1 MRLPKAPPGG
11 FPVIYAD
18 PPWSF
23 ATYSGGKVPQRA
35 KTPHY
40 QVMTLDA
47 LKSLPVASVAA
58 KNSMLFLYVLD
69 SMLPQ
74 AIELAKAWGF
84 DRYIKVGINWTKEK
98 MGMGFWSRNDC
109 ELCLMFARGKPGGR
123 LNANVRQTI
132 FQEPTKHSQKPI
144 ETYDRIEALLP
155 GPYLELFAREDGP
168 AFWENGT
175 RPNWTTW
182 GLEAPGLVNKMVRLE
197 DAIDAVAEL
206 AGNHFQNI
214 SIEMVDAN
222 PELAKALRI
231 LMGLAKTPSVG
242 VGQ

>member
-1 MRLPKAPPGG
+1 M
-11 FPVIYAD
+11 IYAD

-35 KTPHY
+35 ATPHY

-47 LKSLPVASVAA
+47 LKRLPVASVAA

-69 SMLPQ
+69 SMIPQ
-74 AIELAKAWGF
+74 AIELAAAWGF
-84 DRYIKVGINWTKEK
+84 ERYIKVGINWTKEK

-155 GPYLELFAREDGP
+155 GPYLELFARADAP
-168 AFWENGT
+168 AYWRDDC
-175 RPNWTTW
+175 RPGWTAW
-182 GLEAPGLVNKMVRLE
+182 GLEAPGMMNKVARLE
-197 DAIDAVAEL
+197 DAADAL
-206 AGNHFQNI
+206 AVLFGNRF
-214 SIEMVDAN
+214 S
-222 PELAKALRI
+222 
-231 LMGLAKTPSVG
+231 
-242 VGQ
+242 

>member
-1 MRLPKAPPGG
+1 MRLPEPPPGG
-11 FPVIYAD
+11 WPVIMAD

-23 ATYSGGKVPQRA
+23 ATFSGGKVPQRA
-35 KTPHY
+35 ATPHY

-58 KNSMLFLYVLD
+58 KDSMLFLWVLD
-69 SMLPQ
+69 SMIPQ
-74 AIELAKAWGF
+74 AIEVATAWGF

-155 GPYLELFAREDGP
+155 GPYLELFARADAP
-168 AFWENGT
+168 AYWETGE
-175 RPNWTTW
+175 REGWTPW
-182 GLEAPGLVNKMVRLE
+182 GLEAPGEANKWARLE
-197 DAIDAVAEL
+197 DA
-206 AGNHFQNI
+206 
-214 SIEMVDAN
+214 VDALTRLF
-222 PELAKALRI
+222 EDWLASGTAPNGDDLDRWWRI
-231 LMGLAKTPSVG
+231 ISGMGVKTASRG